1 MVGILAIASKNIRKD
16 IYKYIGLL
24 RHRGHQKCYYSDGT
38 CSEQKHFDDG
48 APTTLLGGTACA
60 SCSSGSINSRM
71 YATYVVVID
80 GSLSAGV
87 FERDKDPLETI
98 NRLTRESE
106 DSFFGICIKGS
117 EVIAFK
123 DKRGS
128 KPGMYGKDDKG
139 NIIISSENMGFEKI
153 DDIYGGEIVSLNG
166 TTITRIGGAKEVIL
180 DRNEY
185 LHLASNEATIY
196 GIKVY
201 EFKRKLCLSRMD
213 EVTGGVEA
221 VVICTPESRTYGLI
235 ISEILGVPSLEPVRV
250 PMYKNASQK
259 YKYHFHNIDF
269 KYDNVLIVD
278 LFGLS
283 VETERLV
290 EDTFRQNGCKEIHS
304 LQTLGL

>member
-1 MVGILAIASKNIRKD
+1 MVGVLAVTSKNIRKD
-16 IYKYIGLL
+16 IYKYIGFL
-24 RHRGHQKCYYSDGT
+24 RHRGNQNCYYSDGK

-48 APTTLLGGTACA
+48 APTTLLGITACA
-60 SCSSGSINSRM
+60 SCSSESINSRM
-71 YATYVVVID
+71 YDTYVVVID

-106 DSFFGICIKGS
+106 DSFFGICIRGS

-128 KPGMYGKDDKG
+128 KPGMCGRDDEG
-139 NIIISSENMGFEKI
+139 NIIISSENMGFEKV
-153 DDIYGGEIVSLNG
+153 DDIYGGEILSLNG
-166 TTITRIGGAKEVIL
+166 TTITRSGGSKDVIL
-180 DRNEY
+180 DKNEY
-185 LHLASNEATIY
+185 LHLANNEATIY

-201 EFKRKLCLSRMD
+201 EFKYKLCLSLMD
-213 EVTGGVEA
+213 KIAGGVEA
-221 VVICTPESRTYGLI
+221 VVTCTPESRTYALI
-235 ISEILGVPSLEPVRV
+235 ISEILGVPCLEPVRV
-250 PMYKNASQK
+250 QIYKNDSQK
-259 YKYHFHNIDF
+259 YKYHFRDIDL

-278 LFGLS
+278 LFGLP